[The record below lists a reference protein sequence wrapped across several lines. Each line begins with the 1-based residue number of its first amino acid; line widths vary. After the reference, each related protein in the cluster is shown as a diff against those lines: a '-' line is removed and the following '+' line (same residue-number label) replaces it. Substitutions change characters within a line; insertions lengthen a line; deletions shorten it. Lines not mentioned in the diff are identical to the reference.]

1 MGILDMLMGNNALG
15 DSTIGSDMLKDSK
28 FAVFSLAKALTE
40 TANPQLRQLF
50 ADQLLASVQ
59 QHHQLSDLVTAKDWY
74 KPFLAPQ
81 QQVDEDLRNWN
92 ENGAH

>member
-1 MGILDMLMGNNALG
+1 MRLFRILR
-15 DSTIGSDMLKDSK
+15 DSK
-28 FAVFSLAKALTE
+28 FADFSLAMTLTE

-50 ADQLLASVQ
+50 TSQLLLAIR

-81 QQVDEDLRNWN
+81 QQVSEEVRLVAKFNS
-92 ENGAH
+92 H